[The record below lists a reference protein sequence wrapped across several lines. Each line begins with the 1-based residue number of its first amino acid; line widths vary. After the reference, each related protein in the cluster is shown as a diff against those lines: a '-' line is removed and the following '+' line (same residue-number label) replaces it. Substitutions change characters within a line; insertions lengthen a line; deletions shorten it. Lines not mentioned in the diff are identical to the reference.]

1 MVRTVA
7 VAISDQLSVS
17 AHLNYYLR
25 IASGVARNF
34 IEAVNMT
41 LKALCVSTA
50 EKLREA
56 WILFY
61 FIVFFLFFLLFKLI
75 STRFFYF
82 LFCLSLSA
90 HTHTH
95 REGVCCNQW
104 RRNHGANSG
113 WRPHEIFTVGCA
125 LIRLRF
131 K

>member
-61 FIVFFLFFLLFKLI
+61 FIVFFY
-75 STRFFYF
+75 FFYY
-82 LFCLSLSA
+82 LSLSA
-90 HTHTH
+90 
-95 REGVCCNQW
+95 R
-104 RRNHGANSG
+104 AFF
-113 WRPHEIFTVGCA
+113 IFYFV
-125 LIRLRF
+125 
-131 K
+131 